1 MAENGVA
8 DMAIKNSEEAVS
20 LGGDE
25 VRNSRLDND
34 LIIKLHILMKS
45 SQIYDQKNVA
55 LNQVVQG
62 SLELIKHFLK
72 SEGSLDFKVIRNGL
86 FINGKRLKVG
96 VDSYIGFK
104 FVLEQFQKKRVGE
117 IRISGIL
124 DEKML
129 KEFVYNLMNLGDG
142 DERNARKLQDHLN
155 RLGIKP
161 IAVEPLEIFEE
172 DELFGGHTNPKEA
185 GKKLFFETIGVIKGV
200 VTGFKKNQF
209 INARKLKRMV
219 QGAVNLMVKDE
230 SILLGLTTIK
240 NYDEYTFNHCVN
252 VAIYSLAIG
261 RRLGFSKKTLTE
273 LGMTG
278 LLHDMGKAKIPK
290 EILNKPDK
298 LDDDEWRLM
307 KEHPM
312 TGVEMMLKIKQLGE
326 MSPKM
331 AIGVFEHH
339 LNCDLTGYPKL
350 IRKKDLT
357 IFGRI
362 IKIADCYD
370 AMTTPRT
377 YRKTP
382 YRPEQALAIMV
393 RDKNGFDPMLL
404 KVFIGI
410 IGIYPIGSLVLLDTK
425 EMGVVYETSPDPQ
438 YINRPKVILI
448 SQSEGKRRIG
458 PAVDLAEMDG
468 GKKTYKR
475 RIVKALDPK
484 KYHVNIV
491 EHFL

>member
-1 MAENGVA
+1 MVA
-8 DMAIKNSEEAVS
+8 NIPEDMLGRSPEEALS
-20 LGGDE
+20 LDPDE
-25 VRNSRLDND
+25 MKNSRLGNE

-62 SLELIKHFLK
+62 SLELINHFLK
-72 SEGSLDFKVIRNGL
+72 SERSLALKVIRNGL

-104 FVLEQFQKKRVGE
+104 FVLEQLQKKRVGE
-117 IRISGIL
+117 IRIFGVLS
-124 DEKML
+124 EKML
-129 KEFVYNLMNLGDG
+129 KEFVYHLMNLEDG
-142 DERNARKLQDHLN
+142 GEENAKKLQEDLK
-155 RLGIKP
+155 RLEIDFVH
-161 IAVEPLEIFEE
+161 VEPLEIFEE
-172 DELFGGHTNPKEA
+172 DELFVGHTDRKEA
-185 GKKLFFETIGVIKGV
+185 GKRLFFETIGVIKGV
-200 VTGFKKNQF
+200 VTGIKKNQF
-209 INARKLKRMV
+209 IDARKMKRMV

-240 NYDEYTFNHCVN
+240 NYDQYTFNHCVN
-252 VAIYSLAIG
+252 VAIYSLALG
-261 RRLGFSKKTLTE
+261 RRLGFSKKMLTE

-278 LLHDMGKAKIPK
+278 LLHDIGKSKIPK
-290 EILNKPDK
+290 EIINKPDK
-298 LDDDEWRLM
+298 LDDDEWKLIR
-307 KEHPM
+307 EHPM

-357 IFGRI
+357 VFGKI
-362 IKIADCYD
+362 IKITDCYD

-377 YRKTP
+377 YRKSP
-382 YRPEQALAIMV
+382 YRPDQALAIMV
-393 RDKNGFDPMLL
+393 REKNGFDPVLL

-410 IGIYPIGSLVLLDTK
+410 IGIYPIGSLVLLDTN
-425 EMGVVYETSPDPQ
+425 EMGVVYETNPDPQ

-458 PAVDLAEMDG
+458 PAVNLAEMDDE
-468 GKKTYKR
+468 KKTYR
-475 RIVKALDPK
+475 RSIVKALDPK
-484 KYHVNIV
+484 KYYVNIV